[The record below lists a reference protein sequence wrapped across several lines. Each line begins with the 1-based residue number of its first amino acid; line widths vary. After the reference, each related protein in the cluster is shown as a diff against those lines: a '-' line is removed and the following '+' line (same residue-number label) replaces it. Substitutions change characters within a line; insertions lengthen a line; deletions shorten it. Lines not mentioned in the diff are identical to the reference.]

1 MHNLLR
7 DGFLKVNNKSY
18 YDFDSN
24 DTMPINN
31 IIALAKTGG
40 YANVD
45 GFEVRDGFMEYFN
58 SNESQVPWQLT
69 RVRRIN

>member
-1 MHNLLR
+1 
-7 DGFLKVNNKSY
+7 
-18 YDFDSN
+18 
-24 DTMPINN
+24 MPINN